1 MINNKAQ
8 NENIYTSFQHATNRL
23 DGLVA
28 VDYFFAKEISQCL
41 GFSIANSLA
50 NKQTTDTSNDVQSD
64 ESSDLSNNMSNNLP
78 NDEQSLSNQQQW
90 FHLLIALSA
99 SLRDGHSCLPLAQV
113 AGKQLF
119 SDSTSESGAVSQ
131 SANVNEKPINNVA
144 ITTGTKGFTFADL
157 KTLTALMEEL
167 PLADLEQKIASEQQP
182 IVLSHERLYLRR
194 YYQFEQEL
202 KQLVRERRN
211 SSERQVESAI
221 NTDKT
226 TSDVNA
232 ITSIITRLFPDLA
245 AQSELQNSAIDWQAV
260 AVANAINKDFAI
272 IAGGPG
278 TGKTYTVTKLLAA
291 LVMLAIANSENS
303 NQGSQNLTDESL
315 TDKSSSEIS
324 VNRASFTAP
333 RIALV
338 APTGKAAQ
346 RLSESITNAVK
357 GFRGII
363 DDQVLDLI
371 PEQAQ
376 TLHRLL
382 GVIPGQVNF
391 RYHQDNKLAIDIL
404 LIDEVSMVDLPMMTR
419 VFRALPTTTKVI
431 LLGDADQL
439 PSVAVGSVLADFAP
453 RPHLGY
459 SALNHQYLAQVT
471 GYQTLTKASSALVAD
486 EQYSA
491 GDCVTFLIKSHRFDG
506 EGGIGR
512 IANHVIK
519 GQYQESWQLL
529 QQSDLP
535 SNDKQL
541 TLLSGPIET
550 WLTPLVEQYYQG
562 LCQCDKVEDAFALL
576 AKFRVLSSTRK
587 GPQGVESLN
596 ALVIDILRNKGVI
609 PFNRFESNNTLYAS
623 QPIMI
628 NENDYRLGVYNGDI
642 GLLWRNSQGHLMAVF
657 ENSQGGYDWIMPS
670 RLPKFETVYAMTI
683 HKTQGSEFEHVA
695 MVLPEQKDNRLLSRE
710 LLYTGITRAKQQ
722 LSIASSQSVWQ
733 RGVSQQVKRHSGLAI
748 N

>member
-1 MINNKAQ
+1 MIFLLEKPLMLEVMINHKAQ
-8 NENIYTSFQHATNRL
+8 SENIYASFQHATSQL

-41 GFSIANSLA
+41 GFYL
-50 NKQTTDTSNDVQSD
+50 T
-64 ESSDLSNNMSNNLP
+64 NNLAD
-78 NDEQSLSNQQQW
+78 NQTDDMSSKESGDVSNKVSSEEQLLSNQQQW

-113 AGKQLF
+113 AGKRLF
-119 SDSTSESGAVSQ
+119 SDVTSQ
-131 SANVNEKPINNVA
+131 SAGVNENPINNSVV
-144 ITTGTKGFTFADL
+144 TTDTKGFIFADL
-157 KTLTALMEEL
+157 KTLTALMEKL
-167 PLADLEQKIASEQQP
+167 PLASLEQKIEVEQQP

-211 SSERQVESAI
+211 RRERKVESAENSQQAKGELDTI
-221 NTDKT
+221 K
-226 TSDVNA
+226 
-232 ITSIITRLFPDLA
+232 SIVSTLFPDLA
-245 AQSELQNSAIDWQAV
+245 AQNELASSAIDWQGV

-291 LVMLAIANSENS
+291 LVMLAIADSE
-303 NQGSQNLTDESL
+303 
-315 TDKSSSEIS
+315 SSSAS
-324 VNRASFTAP
+324 NLNRASFPAP

-346 RLSESITNAVK
+346 RLSESITNAVQ

-382 GVIPGQVNF
+382 GVIPDQVNF
-391 RYHQDNKLAIDIL
+391 RHHQENKLAIDIL

-419 VFRALPTTTKVI
+419 IFRALPATTKVI

-439 PSVAVGSVLADFAP
+439 PSVAVGSVLADFAA

-459 SALNHQYLAQVT
+459 SALNYQYLAQVT
-471 GYQTLTKASSALVAD
+471 GYQTLTKDNSALAAG

-491 GDCVTFLIKSHRFDG
+491 GDCVTFLMKSRRFDG
-506 EGGIGR
+506 EGGIGK
-512 IANHVIK
+512 IANYVIK

-529 QQSDLP
+529 QPSEPL

-541 TLLSGPIET
+541 TLLSGTIET
-550 WLTPLVEQYYQG
+550 WLTPLVEQYYLG
-562 LCQCDKVEDAFALL
+562 LCQCDKIEEAFALL
-576 AKFRVLSSTRK
+576 AKFRILSSTRK

-609 PFNRFESNNTLYAS
+609 PFNRFESSNTLYAS

-628 NENDYRLGVYNGDI
+628 SENDYRLGVYNGDI

-657 ENSQGGYDWIMPS
+657 ENTQGGYDWIMPS

-710 LLYTGITRAKQQ
+710 LLYTGITRAKLQ

-733 RGVSQQVKRHSGLAI
+733 SGVSQQVKRHSGLAI

>member
-1 MINNKAQ
+1 MPEVMINHKAQ
-8 NENIYTSFQHATNRL
+8 SENIYASFQHASSQL
-23 DGLVA
+23 DGLLA

-41 GFSIANSLA
+41 GFYL
-50 NKQTTDTSNDVQSD
+50 T
-64 ESSDLSNNMSNNLP
+64 NNLADKP
-78 NDEQSLSNQQQW
+78 TNDMSSEEQLLSNQQQW

-113 AGKQLF
+113 AGKRLF
-119 SDSTSESGAVSQ
+119 SDGTSQ
-131 SANVNEKPINNVA
+131 SADVNENPTVV
-144 ITTGTKGFTFADL
+144 TTDTKGFIFADL
-157 KTLTALMEEL
+157 KTLTALMEQL
-167 PLADLEQKIASEQQP
+167 PLASLEQKIEAEQQP
-182 IVLSHERLYLRR
+182 IVLSHQRLYLRR

-202 KQLVRERRN
+202 KQLVRARRN
-211 SSERQVESAI
+211 SRQRQVELAE
-221 NTDKT
+221 
-226 TSDVNA
+226 NA
-232 ITSIITRLFPDLA
+232 HQAKSELDTIKSIVSTLFPDLA
-245 AQSELQNSAIDWQAV
+245 AQNDLPTSAIDWQGV
-260 AVANAINKDFAI
+260 AVANAMNKDFAI

-291 LVMLAIANSENS
+291 LVMLAIADSENS
-303 NQGSQNLTDESL
+303 SKASQNLTDESSNNE
-315 TDKSSSEIS
+315 SSSEINANS
-324 VNRASFTAP
+324 ASFTAP

-346 RLSESITNAVK
+346 RLSESITNAVQ

-363 DDQVLDLI
+363 ADQVLDLI
-371 PEQAQ
+371 PEQAK

-382 GVIPGQVNF
+382 GVIPDQVNF
-391 RYHQDNKLAIDIL
+391 RHHQENKLAIDIL

-419 VFRALPTTTKVI
+419 IFRALPATTKVI

-471 GYQTLTKASSALVAD
+471 GYQTLTKDSSVLAAD

-491 GDCVTFLIKSHRFDG
+491 GDCVTFLMKSRRFDG
-506 EGGIGR
+506 EGGIGK
-512 IANHVIK
+512 IANYVIK

-529 QQSDLP
+529 QP
-535 SNDKQL
+535 SEPLSHDKQL
-541 TLLSGPIET
+541 TLLSGTIET
-550 WLTPLVEQYYQG
+550 WLTPLVEQYYLG
-562 LCQCDKVEDAFALL
+562 LCQCEKVEEAFALL
-576 AKFRVLSSTRK
+576 AKFRILSSTRK

-609 PFNRFESNNTLYAS
+609 PFNRFESSNTLYAS

-628 NENDYRLGVYNGDI
+628 SENDYRLGVYNGDI

-657 ENSQGGYDWIMPS
+657 ENTQGGYDWIMPS

-683 HKTQGSEFEHVA
+683 HKTQGSEFEHVV

-710 LLYTGITRAKQQ
+710 LLYTGITRAKLQ

-733 RGVSQQVKRHSGLAI
+733 SGVSQQVKRHSGLAI

>member
-1 MINNKAQ
+1 MAEVMINHKAGS
-8 NENIYTSFQHATNRL
+8 ENIYASFQHASSRL

-41 GFSIANSLA
+41 GFYF
-50 NKQTTDTSNDVQSD
+50 T
-64 ESSDLSNNMSNNLP
+64 NNLADKQI
-78 NDEQSLSNQQQW
+78 NDMSSEEQLLSNQQQW

-113 AGKQLF
+113 AGKRLF
-119 SDSTSESGAVSQ
+119 SDSTSQNASVSE
-131 SANVNEKPINNVA
+131 NPLVV
-144 ITTGTKGFTFADL
+144 TTDTKGFIFSDL
-157 KTLTALMEEL
+157 KTLTALMKKL
-167 PLADLEQKIASEQQP
+167 PLANLEQKIEAEQQP

-211 SSERQVESAI
+211 SRERQVELAENSQQAKCELDTI
-221 NTDKT
+221 K
-226 TSDVNA
+226 
-232 ITSIITRLFPDLA
+232 SIVSTLFPDLA
-245 AQSELQNSAIDWQAV
+245 AQNELPSSRIDWQGV
-260 AVANAINKDFAI
+260 AVANAMNKDFAI

-291 LVMLAIANSENS
+291 LIMLAIADSENLS
-303 NQGSQNLTDESL
+303 QANQNLTDESSNNE
-315 TDKSSSEIS
+315 SSSEIS
-324 VNRASFTAP
+324 ANSASFTAP

-346 RLSESITNAVK
+346 RLSESITNAVQ
-357 GFRGII
+357 GFRGSI

-382 GVIPGQVNF
+382 GVIPDQVNF
-391 RYHQDNKLAIDIL
+391 RHHQENKLAIDIL

-419 VFRALPTTTKVI
+419 IFRALPATTKVI

-471 GYQTLTKASSALVAD
+471 GYQTLTKDNSALAAD

-491 GDCVTFLIKSHRFDG
+491 GDCVTFLRKSRRFDG
-506 EGGIGR
+506 EGGIGK
-512 IANHVIK
+512 IANYVIK

-529 QQSDLP
+529 QPSEPL

-541 TLLSGPIET
+541 TLLSGTIET
-550 WLTPLVEQYYQG
+550 WLTPLVEQYYLG
-562 LCQCDKVEDAFALL
+562 LCQCDKIEEAFALL
-576 AKFRVLSSTRK
+576 AKFRILSSTRK

-609 PFNRFESNNTLYAS
+609 PFNRFESSNTLYAS

-628 NENDYRLGVYNGDI
+628 SENDYRLGVYNGDI

-657 ENSQGGYDWIMPS
+657 ENAQGGYDWIMPS

-710 LLYTGITRAKQQ
+710 LLYTGITRAKLQ

-733 RGVSQQVKRHSGLAI
+733 SGVSQQVKRHSGLAI

>member
-1 MINNKAQ
+1 MIFLLEKPLMPEVIINYKVQ
-8 NENIYTSFQHATNRL
+8 SENIYASFQHASSQL

-41 GFSIANSLA
+41 GFYLTHHLA
-50 NKQTTDTSNDVQSD
+50 DKQTNDMSSEEPSEESGDVSNNVPSD
-64 ESSDLSNNMSNNLP
+64 EQLS
-78 NDEQSLSNQQQW
+78 SNQQQW

-113 AGKQLF
+113 AGKRLF
-119 SDSTSESGAVSQ
+119 SDGTSQ
-131 SANVNEKPINNVA
+131 SASVSEKPLVVS
-144 ITTGTKGFTFADL
+144 TDTKGFIFADL
-157 KTLTALMEEL
+157 KTLTALMEKL
-167 PLADLEQKIASEQQP
+167 PLASLEQKIEAEQQP

-202 KQLVRERRN
+202 KQLVRERR
-211 SSERQVESAI
+211 SRREKKVESAG
-221 NTDKT
+221 
-226 TSDVNA
+226 NA
-232 ITSIITRLFPDLA
+232 QQAKGELDTIKSIVSTLFPDLA
-245 AQSELQNSAIDWQAV
+245 AQNELPISAIDWQSV
-260 AVANAINKDFAI
+260 AVANAMNKDFAI

-291 LVMLAIANSENS
+291 LVMLAIADNKNSS
-303 NQGSQNLTDESL
+303 QASQNLTDES
-315 TDKSSSEIS
+315 SSEI
-324 VNRASFTAP
+324 NENNTSFTAP

-346 RLSESITNAVK
+346 RLSESIINAVQ
-357 GFRGII
+357 GFRGLI

-382 GVIPGQVNF
+382 GVIPEQVNF
-391 RYHQDNKLAIDIL
+391 RHHQENKLAIDIL

-419 VFRALPTTTKVI
+419 IFRALPATTKVI

-471 GYQTLTKASSALVAD
+471 GYQTLTKDSSALAAD

-491 GDCVTFLIKSHRFDG
+491 GDSVTFLRKSRRFDG
-506 EGGIGR
+506 EGGIGK
-512 IANHVIK
+512 IANYVIK

-529 QQSDLP
+529 QASEPL

-541 TLLSGPIET
+541 TLLSGTIET
-550 WLTPLVEQYYQG
+550 WLTPLVEQYYLG
-562 LCQCDKVEDAFALL
+562 LCQCDKVGEAFALL
-576 AKFRVLSSTRK
+576 AKFRILSSTRK

-596 ALVIDILRNKGVI
+596 ALVINILRNKGAI
-609 PFNRFESNNTLYAS
+609 PFNRFESSNTLYAS

-628 NENDYRLGVYNGDI
+628 SENDYRLGLYNGDI
-642 GLLWRNSQGHLMAVF
+642 GLLWRNTQGHLMAVF
-657 ENSQGGYDWIMPS
+657 ENTQGGYDWIMPS

-710 LLYTGITRAKQQ
+710 LLYTGITRAKLQ

-733 RGVSQQVKRHSGLAI
+733 SGVSQQIKRHSGLAI

>member
-1 MINNKAQ
+1 MPEVMINHKVQ
-8 NENIYTSFQHATNRL
+8 SETIYASFQHASSQL

-41 GFSIANSLA
+41 GFYLTNNLA
-50 NKQTTDTSNDVQSD
+50 DKQTDDMQSD
-64 ESSDLSNNMSNNLP
+64 EQL
-78 NDEQSLSNQQQW
+78 LSNQQQW

-113 AGKQLF
+113 AGKRLF
-119 SDSTSESGAVSQ
+119 SDSTSQ
-131 SANVNEKPINNVA
+131 SASVSEKPLVV
-144 ITTGTKGFTFADL
+144 TTDTKGFIFADL
-157 KTLTALMEEL
+157 KTLSVLMEKL
-167 PLADLEQKIASEQQP
+167 PLVSLEQKVEAEQQP

-211 SSERQVESAI
+211 SRERQVESAE
-221 NTDKT
+221 NTQQAKCELDTIK
-226 TSDVNA
+226 SIVN
-232 ITSIITRLFPDLA
+232 TLFPDLA
-245 AQSELQNSAIDWQAV
+245 AQNELPISAIDWQGV
-260 AVANAINKDFAI
+260 AVANAMNKDFAI

-291 LVMLAIANSENS
+291 LVMLAIADSENS
-303 NQGSQNLTDESL
+303 SQGSQNLTDESSNNE
-315 TDKSSSEIS
+315 SSSEIS
-324 VNRASFTAP
+324 ANSASFTAP

-346 RLSESITNAVK
+346 RLSESITNAVQ
-357 GFRGII
+357 GFRGSIA
-363 DDQVLDLI
+363 DQVLDLI

-382 GVIPGQVNF
+382 GVIPDQVNF
-391 RYHQDNKLAIDIL
+391 RHHQENKLAIDIL
-404 LIDEVSMVDLPMMTR
+404 LIDEVSMVDLPLMTR
-419 VFRALPTTTKVI
+419 IFRALPATTKVI

-471 GYQTLTKASSALVAD
+471 GYQTLTKDSSALAAD

-491 GDCVTFLIKSHRFDG
+491 GDSVTFLMKSRRFDG
-506 EGGIGR
+506 EGGIGK
-512 IANHVIK
+512 IANYVIK

-529 QQSDLP
+529 QPSEPL

-541 TLLSGPIET
+541 TLLSGTIET
-550 WLTPLVEQYYQG
+550 WLTPLVEQYYLG
-562 LCQCDKVEDAFALL
+562 LCQCDKVEEAFALL
-576 AKFRVLSSTRK
+576 AKFRILSSTRK

-609 PFNRFESNNTLYAS
+609 PFNRFESSNTLYAS

-628 NENDYRLGVYNGDI
+628 SENDYRLGVYNGDI

-657 ENSQGGYDWIMPS
+657 ENTQGGYDWIMPS

-710 LLYTGITRAKQQ
+710 LLYTGITRAKLQ

-733 RGVSQQVKRHSGLAI
+733 SGVSQQVKRHSGLAI

>member
-1 MINNKAQ
+1 MIFLLEKPLMAEVMINHKAGS
-8 NENIYTSFQHATNRL
+8 ENIYASFQHASSRL

-41 GFSIANSLA
+41 GFYF
-50 NKQTTDTSNDVQSD
+50 T
-64 ESSDLSNNMSNNLP
+64 NNLADKQI
-78 NDEQSLSNQQQW
+78 NDMSSEEQLLSNQQQW

-113 AGKQLF
+113 AGKRLF
-119 SDSTSESGAVSQ
+119 SDSTSQNASVSE
-131 SANVNEKPINNVA
+131 NPLVV
-144 ITTGTKGFTFADL
+144 TTDTKGFIFADL
-157 KTLTALMEEL
+157 KTLTALMKKL
-167 PLADLEQKIASEQQP
+167 PLANLEQKIEAEQQP

-211 SSERQVESAI
+211 SRERQVESAENSQQAKCELDTI
-221 NTDKT
+221 K
-226 TSDVNA
+226 
-232 ITSIITRLFPDLA
+232 SIVSTLFPDLA
-245 AQSELQNSAIDWQAV
+245 AQNELPSSRIDWQGV
-260 AVANAINKDFAI
+260 AVANAMNKDFAI

-291 LVMLAIANSENS
+291 LIMLAIADSENLS
-303 NQGSQNLTDESL
+303 QANQNLTDESSNNE
-315 TDKSSSEIS
+315 SSSEIS
-324 VNRASFTAP
+324 ANSASFTAP

-346 RLSESITNAVK
+346 RLSESITNAVQ
-357 GFRGII
+357 GFRGSI

-382 GVIPGQVNF
+382 GVIPDQVNF
-391 RYHQDNKLAIDIL
+391 RHHQENKLAIDIL

-419 VFRALPTTTKVI
+419 IFRSLPATTKVI

-471 GYQTLTKASSALVAD
+471 GYQTLTKDNSALAAD

-491 GDCVTFLIKSHRFDG
+491 GDCVTFLRKSRRFDG
-506 EGGIGR
+506 EGGIGK
-512 IANHVIK
+512 IANYVIK

-529 QQSDLP
+529 QPSEPL

-541 TLLSGPIET
+541 TLLSGTIET
-550 WLTPLVEQYYQG
+550 WLTPLVEQYYLG
-562 LCQCDKVEDAFALL
+562 LCQCDKIEEAFALL
-576 AKFRVLSSTRK
+576 AKFRILSSTRK

-609 PFNRFESNNTLYAS
+609 PFNRFESSNTLYAS

-628 NENDYRLGVYNGDI
+628 SENDYRLGVYNGDI

-657 ENSQGGYDWIMPS
+657 ENAQGGYDWIMPS

-710 LLYTGITRAKQQ
+710 LLYTGITRAKLQ

-733 RGVSQQVKRHSGLAI
+733 SGVSQQVKRHSGLAI